1 MHAKIQP
8 PTSLSPRRGDT
19 DSIWASTLRAAAG
32 VASRAAASEHD
43 VLRAVTEELRRLK
56 LRGSV
61 MLFGPDGRLEV
72 RTSALSQSLASTLS
86 RLTRLNIVGYR
97 FDPAE
102 VELIDECLRTGQT
115 AFSPSSAELIR
126 RITPPSFRGLVPRLL
141 RMLGDNPVLVAP
153 LSLGD
158 RRLGILTLTA
168 RWLTAADG
176 PMLAALADHIAI
188 ALGHVRSRADMRAAL
203 EREHLLNQVA
213 ATVASALDLPEVLQR
228 VTRLAAEMTGADFA
242 AIALMEPGG
251 ERLSPP
257 YLYGLPQDPRFTP
270 GTRGRGL
277 VWRVVDQAR
286 PVLVDDYPADPEA
299 LPAWVRAGAQAFLGI
314 PLIAGEKVIGAM
326 GLFTSHRGR
335 SFGAEQLAIAEGI
348 ARMAAIA
355 VHNARLYAEASQ
367 RAEEAQALIRTAR
380 SITASLD
387 LVTVLSMIAEQA
399 RDLLHADGSR
409 IHLLDPERGVLRCLV
424 ALDTHAD
431 ALLSLELPRGSGLV
445 GWVMENGAPLMS
457 NEPTADPRSLH
468 VPGTPQ
474 DEPECI
480 VMAPLTVRQRTM
492 GVMVVLREGRA
503 RPFHSSDLDM
513 LTALAAQAAV
523 AIENAHLFGQIQAQA
538 VHLESQVAERTR
550 DLALSEARYRSLV
563 ETSIA
568 AIAQVDF
575 DGRVIYAN
583 QAFASLMETTIDR
596 LLGQPM
602 TALMPSTTASEQ
614 LALLERRLRGEAPD
628 ADVVEAEFAAPSGR
642 HIPVLMGLRVIYD
655 DQGKTQG
662 ITVLVLDISDR
673 RELEAALR
681 AERDRLDAILFNI
694 GDAVVVTD
702 SGGTIEY
709 VNPAWERLNG
719 YTAEEAVG
727 RPASILKSGQHTP
740 DIYSDLWRTVT
751 SGKSWHGDLINRR
764 KDGSTYDVALTVTPL
779 LDESGGVAHIVAVL
793 YDISALKQVDR
804 LKTQFVSD
812 VSHELRTPLTN
823 IRLYLDLLRTTSDR
837 MKVERYLDTLSRES
851 DRLAHLIDD
860 LLSLS
865 RLDSGTTTLDVRPV
879 DVNRLLRSLV
889 DDRRALAANRGLELK
904 LEADAVLPLAMGDE
918 RLLTQ
923 VFTNLLTNAI
933 NYTPDHGRITL
944 RTYAREDPEGPGVAT
959 DVEDTGPGIPP
970 EEQAQLF
977 RRFFRGRAG
986 RATGAAGTGLGLAIC
1001 KEIVDRHGG
1010 RISLESG
1017 PSSPFG
1023 TRFTVWLPTRAV
1035 AEPAAPAA
1043 A

>member
-1 MHAKIQP
+1 MASKTRL
-8 PTSLSPRRGDT
+8 PTSGSIRRAET
-19 DSIWASTLRAAAG
+19 DPIWASTLRAAAG
-32 VASRAAASEHD
+32 VASRAAASEQD

-61 MLFGPDGRLEV
+61 MLFTPEGRLEV
-72 RTSALSQSLASTLS
+72 RTSAISRSLAGTML
-86 RLTRLNIVGYR
+86 RLTRLNIVGYT
-97 FDPAE
+97 FDPAD
-102 VELIDECLRTGQT
+102 VD
-115 AFSPSSAELIR
+115 LIR
-126 RITPPSFRGLVPRLL
+126 ESLKLGQPCYSPDSADLVRQITPPQFRGLIPRLV
-141 RMLGDNPVLVAP
+141 RMLGVNPVLVAP
-153 LSLGD
+153 LTLGD
-158 RRLGILTLTA
+158 QQLGILTLTA

-188 ALGHVRSRADMRAAL
+188 ALSHVRSRDEMQAAL
-203 EREHLLNQVA
+203 ERERLLNQVA
-213 ATVASALDLPEVLQR
+213 ETVSSALDLPEVLQR
-228 VTRLAAEMTGADFA
+228 VAHLAAEMTGADFA
-242 AIALMEPGG
+242 AIALLEADG
-251 ERLSPP
+251 ERLSAP
-257 YLYGLPQDPRFTP
+257 YLHGLPQDPRFAP
-270 GTRGRGL
+270 GPRGRGL
-277 VWRVVDQAR
+277 VWQVVDAGR
-286 PVLVDDYPADPEA
+286 PILLDDYPSHPEA
-299 LPAWVRAGAQAFLGI
+299 LPAWVRAGAQAFLGL
-314 PLIAGEKVIGAM
+314 PLTAGEQVIGAM
-326 GLFTSHRGR
+326 GLFTTHRGKT
-335 SFGAEQLAIAEGI
+335 FGSEQLAIAEGI
-348 ARMAAIA
+348 GRMAAIA
-355 VHNARLYAEASQ
+355 VRNARLYAEASR

-409 IHLLDPERGVLRCLV
+409 IHLLDPERGVMRCLV
-424 ALDTHAD
+424 ALDTHAE
-431 ALLSLELPRGSGLV
+431 ALLSLEIPRGSGLV

-492 GVMVVLREGRA
+492 GVMVVLREGRL
-503 RPFHSSDLDM
+503 RPFHPSDLDL

-575 DGRVIYAN
+575 HGRVTYVN
-583 QAFASLMETTIDR
+583 QAFASLMETTPDM
-596 LLGQPM
+596 LLGKPM
-602 TALMPSTTASEQ
+602 TALMPPDVATAH
-614 LALLERRLRGEAPD
+614 LAILQERLQGEAPS
-628 ADVVEAEFAAPSGR
+628 ADVVEVDFATPSGR
-642 HIPVLMGLRVIYD
+642 RVPVLMGLRVIHD
-655 DQGKTQG
+655 DAGLAQGL
-662 ITVLVLDISDR
+662 TVLVLNISDR

-681 AERDRLDAILFNI
+681 AERDRLDAILFNV
-694 GDAVVVTD
+694 GDAVVVTNAE
-702 SGGTIEY
+702 GTIEY

-719 YTAEEAVG
+719 YTAEEAMG
-727 RPASILKSGQHTP
+727 APASILKSGQHTP
-740 DIYSDLWRTVT
+740 DIYSDLWRTVI

-779 LDESGGVAHIVAVL
+779 LDEAGAVAHIVAVL

-889 DDRRALAANRGLELK
+889 DDRRVLAANRGLELR
-904 LEADAVLPLAMGDE
+904 LEADPGLPLAIGDE

-933 NYTPDHGRITL
+933 NYTPDHGQITL
-944 RTYAREDPEGPGVAT
+944 RTYARNDQEAPGVAT

-1010 RISLESG
+1010 KINLESG
-1017 PSSPFG
+1017 ATGGFG
-1023 TRFTVWLPTRAV
+1023 TRFTVWLPTRSV
-1035 AEPAAPAA
+1035 IEQAEVLPG
-1043 A
+1043 

>member
-1 MHAKIQP
+1 MPAK
-8 PTSLSPRRGDT
+8 TRLSPPSTLRRGETDT
-19 DSIWASTLRAAAG
+19 IWASTLRAAAG
-32 VASRAAASEHD
+32 VASRAAASEED
-43 VLRAVTEELRRLK
+43 VLHAVTEELRRLK

-61 MLFGPDGRLEV
+61 MLFTPDGKLEV
-72 RTSALSQSLASTLS
+72 RTSAISQSLETTLA
-86 RLTRLNIVGYR
+86 RLTRLSIVGYR
-97 FDPAE
+97 FEPSQVD
-102 VELIDECLRTGQT
+102 LIRESLRTGQPGF
-115 AFSPSSAELIR
+115 APFSTDLIR
-126 RITPPSFRGLVPRLL
+126 QLLPPSLRGLMPRLM
-141 RMLGDNPVLVAP
+141 RMLGDNPILTAP
-153 LSLGD
+153 LTLGD
-158 RRLGILTLTA
+158 RKLGMLTLTA
-168 RWLTAADG
+168 PWLTAADG

-188 ALGHVRSRADMRAAL
+188 ALSHVRSRAEMRAAL

-213 ATVASALDLPEVLQR
+213 EAVASALDLPEVLQR
-228 VTRLAAEMTGADFA
+228 VARLAAELTGSDFS
-242 AIALMEPGG
+242 AISLLEPGG
-251 ERLSPP
+251 DRLGPP
-257 YLYGLPQDPRFTP
+257 YLYGLPNDPRFTP
-270 GTRGRGL
+270 GPRGRGL
-277 VWRVVDQAR
+277 VWRVIEKAG
-286 PVLVDDYPADPEA
+286 PVVLDEYAADPHA
-299 LPAWVRAGAQAFLGI
+299 LPAWVEAGVQAFLGI
-314 PLIAGEKVIGAM
+314 PLVAGDQVIGAM
-326 GLFTSHRGR
+326 GLFTRHRGKA
-335 SFGAEQLAIAEGI
+335 FGKEQLAIAEGI

-355 VHNARLYAEASQ
+355 VSNARLYSEASR

-424 ALDTHAD
+424 ALDTHAE

-445 GWVMENGAPLMS
+445 GWVMEHGAPLLS
-457 NEPTADPRSLH
+457 NEPTSDPRSLH

-480 VMAPLTVRQRTM
+480 IMAPLTVRQRTM
-492 GVMVVLREGRA
+492 GVMVVMREGRA
-503 RPFHSSDLDM
+503 RPFHNSDLDL

-538 VHLESQVAERTR
+538 AHLEAQVAERTR

-575 DGRVIYAN
+575 NGRVIYAN
-583 QAFASLMETTIDR
+583 QAFASLMGTTTDM
-596 LLGQPM
+596 LLGKPM
-602 TALMPSTTASEQ
+602 SALMPPDMVDRHRTI
-614 LALLERRLRGEAPD
+614 LEKRLHGEAPP
-628 ADVVEAEFAAPSGR
+628 ADVIEAEFVSPSGR
-642 HIPVLMGLRVIYD
+642 RVPVLMGVRVIHD
-655 DQGKTQG
+655 EEGQAQGVT
-662 ITVLVLDISDR
+662 ILVLDISDR
-673 RELEAALR
+673 RDLEAALR
-681 AERDRLDAILFNI
+681 GERDRLDAILFNV

-702 SGGTIEY
+702 ADGIIEY

-719 YTAEEAVG
+719 YSADEAVG
-727 RPASILKSGQHTP
+727 QPASILKSGQHTP
-740 DIYSDLWRTVT
+740 DVYADLWRTVK
-751 SGKSWHGDLINRR
+751 SGKTWHGDLINRR
-764 KDGSTYDVALTVTPL
+764 KDGTTYDVALTVTPL
-779 LDESGGVAHIVAVL
+779 LDEAGNVANIVAVL

-851 DRLAHLIDD
+851 DRLAYLIDD

-865 RLDSGTTTLDVRPV
+865 RLDSGTTTFDVRPV
-879 DVNRLLRSLV
+879 DLNRLLRSLV
-889 DDRRALAANRGLELK
+889 DDRHALASNRGLNLR
-904 LEADAVLPLAMGDE
+904 LEADANLPLALGDE

-933 NYTPDHGRITL
+933 NYTPDHGRITI
-944 RTYAREDPEGPGVAT
+944 RTYIEDLVEAPGVAT

-970 EEQAQLF
+970 EERAHLF
-977 RRFFRGRAG
+977 ERFFRGRAG

-1017 PSSPFG
+1017 TG
-1023 TRFTVWLPTRAV
+1023 GIGARFTVWLPTRPL
-1035 AEPAAPAA
+1035 AEVEKAAG
-1043 A
+1043 